1 MKAAAEKKKIKE
13 YKKRYSKLKSKLK
26 EELRM
31 QQEINSEAMHR
42 KEEYEDQN
50 ISRIQNLITDVSER
64 LAKNAI
70 IFNEGLR
77 VDR

>member
-1 MKAAAEKKKIKE
+1 M
-13 YKKRYSKLKSKLK
+13 KSKLK

-31 QQEINSEAMHR
+31 QHEFNSESVQ

-50 ISRIQNLITDVSER
+50 MSRIQNLITDVSER

>member
-1 MKAAAEKKKIKE
+1 MQH
-13 YKKRYSKLKSKLK
+13 
-26 EELRM
+26 ELS
-31 QQEINSEAMHR
+31 SEAMNR
-42 KEEYEDQN
+42 QEEYEDQN
-50 ISRIQNLITDVSER
+50 ISRIQNLITDVSEK